1 MKFLVRFADNTNSSS
16 LAAKMR
22 RKRFRLFY
30 DLLRSVP
37 GNSISILDVGG
48 TESFWIQ
55 MGFVD
60 NNASIT
66 LINPE
71 KIETKHQNIK
81 SIIGDGRSMPQFK
94 EGQFEIVFSNSAI
107 EHVGSFE
114 DQLRMAQEIRR
125 VGKRYFV
132 QTPNYYFPLEPHF
145 LFPFFHWLPVTL
157 RAFLVRHFSLGWF
170 ERIKDPQKSLALV
183 SEIRIMNGRELKA
196 AFPDAVIW
204 KERFLGLTKSLVAI
218 KR

>member
-1 MKFLVRFADNTNSSS
+1 MKFLVRFADNTNPLS
-16 LAAKMR
+16 LAAKLR

-30 DLLRSVP
+30 NLLRSVP
-37 GNSISILDVGG
+37 ENSISILDVGG

-60 NNASIT
+60 NNVSIT

-71 KIETKHQNIK
+71 KIETTHQNIK

-94 EGQFEIVFSNSAI
+94 DGQFEIVFSNSAI
-107 EHVGSFE
+107 EHVGSYE
-114 DQLRMAQEIRR
+114 DQLGMAQEIRR

-132 QTPNYYFPLEPHF
+132 QTPSYYFPLEPHF

-170 ERIKDPQKSLALV
+170 KATRDPVSAMELV
-183 SEIRIMNGRELKA
+183 SGIRLMKSSELQA

-204 KERFLGLTKSLVAI
+204 KEKVLGLTKSLVAI
-218 KR
+218 KF